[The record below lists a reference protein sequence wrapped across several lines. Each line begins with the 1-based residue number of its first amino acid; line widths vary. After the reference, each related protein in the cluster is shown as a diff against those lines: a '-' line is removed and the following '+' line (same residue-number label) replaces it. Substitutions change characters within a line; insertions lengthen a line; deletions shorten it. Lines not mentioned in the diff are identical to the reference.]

1 MAEPNTKRKFKLDVV
16 IDQQMRLEK
25 IGDEQPRGD
34 GKKFPGAH
42 LRGEEFT
49 KDLLDKIIDRVKR
62 I

>member
-1 MAEPNTKRKFKLDVV
+1 MAEPNGKRKYKLDVV

-25 IGDEQPRGD
+25 TGEQQPHSD
-34 GKKFPGAH
+34 DKKFPGAH
-42 LRGEEFT
+42 LQGEEFT

>member
-1 MAEPNTKRKFKLDVV
+1 MAEPNQKRKYKLDMV

-25 IGDEQPRGD
+25 VENPAGNAER
-34 GKKFPGAH
+34 KFPGSH
-42 LRGEEFT
+42 LQGEDFT